1 MFNRSS
7 ATSASTAPSPAPGS
21 SGGAAPA
28 APSTGVRSIAQMA
41 MFAALVAVLGQLPAI
56 PLAGGVPITLQTL
69 GVMLA
74 GAVLG
79 PWRGAGAIVLLHVL
93 VAAGLPLLAHGSGG
107 LGAFAGPS
115 AGFALGWIPGAF
127 LVGLITQAS
136 WPLRVWRTIL
146 GTVLGGIVVVYA
158 CGLPVM
164 AFQMG
169 LSLEQAALIN
179 LAFLPGDAIK
189 AAIAVTLTHSLAR
202 AYPAPFT
209 HARRR
214 RR

>member
-7 ATSASTAPSPAPGS
+7 APAASTEARATAPAP
-21 SGGAAPA
+21 
-28 APSTGVRSIAQMA
+28 PSTAVRSIAQMA

-69 GVMLA
+69 GVILA

-79 PWRGAGAIVLLHVL
+79 PWRGAGSIVLLHVL

-136 WPLRVWRTIL
+136 WPLRPWRTIT
-146 GTVLGGIVVVYA
+146 GAVLGGIVVVYA

-169 LSLEQAALIN
+169 LDLQQAALIN
-179 LAFLPGDAIK
+179 LAFLPGDLLK
-189 AAIAVTLTHSLAR
+189 AGIAVALTHSLAR

-214 RR
+214 RQ

>member
-1 MFNRSS
+1 MGP
-7 ATSASTAPSPAPGS
+7 STA
-21 SGGAAPA
+21 
-28 APSTGVRSIAQMA
+28 VRSISQMA

-79 PWRGAGAIVLLHVL
+79 PWRGAGAIILLHLL

-107 LGAFAGPS
+107 LGVFAGPT

-136 WPLRVWRTIL
+136 WPLRLWRTIT
-146 GTVLGGIVVVYA
+146 GTVLGGILVVYA

-164 AFQMG
+164 AFQLG
-169 LSLEQAALIN
+169 LSLQQALLLN
-179 LAFLPGDAIK
+179 LAFVPGDLLKAVLAIM
-189 AAIAVTLTHSLAR
+189 LTHSLAK

-214 RR
+214 RTADGPAR

>member
-1 MFNRSS
+1 M
-7 ATSASTAPSPAPGS
+7 
-21 SGGAAPA
+21 
-28 APSTGVRSIAQMA
+28 RSIAQMA

-69 GVMLA
+69 GVILA

-136 WPLRVWRTIL
+136 WPLRLWRTIT
-146 GTVLGGIVVVYA
+146 GAVLGGIVVVYA

-169 LSLEQAALIN
+169 LDLQQAALIN
-179 LAFLPGDAIK
+179 LAFLPGDLVK
-189 AAIAVTLTHSLAR
+189 AGIAVALTHSLAR

-214 RR
+214 RQ

>member
-1 MFNRSS
+1 MFNK
-7 ATSASTAPSPAPGS
+7 SPAPPAS
-21 SGGAAPA
+21 VTPGATAPA
-28 APSTGVRSIAQMA
+28 APSTAVRSIAQMA

-79 PWRGAGAIVLLHVL
+79 PWRGAGSIVLLHLL

-127 LVGLITQAS
+127 VVGLITQAS
-136 WPLRVWRTIL
+136 WPLRLWRTIT
-146 GTVLGGIVVVYA
+146 GTVLGGILVVYA
-158 CGLPVM
+158 CGMPVM

-169 LSLEQAALIN
+169 LTMEQAALIN
-179 LAFLPGDAIK
+179 LAFLPGDLLK
-189 AAIAVTLTHSLAR
+189 AAIAVALTHSLAR
-202 AYPAPFT
+202 AYPAPFS
-209 HARRR
+209 HARSRR
-214 RR
+214 RT

>member
-1 MFNRSS
+1 MSTSIDQAPARS
-7 ATSASTAPSPAPGS
+7 ATRDLAQ
-21 SGGAAPA
+21 
-28 APSTGVRSIAQMA
+28 IAV
-41 MFAALVAVLGQLPAI
+41 FAALIVVLGLPGQISIGSA
-56 PLAGGVPITLQTL
+56 GVPITLQTL

-127 LVGLITQAS
+127 LVGLITQSS
-136 WPLRVWRTIL
+136 WPLRLWRTIL
-146 GTVLGGIVVVYA
+146 GTVLGGILVVYA
-158 CGLPVM
+158 CGLPMM

-169 LSLEQAALIN
+169 LTLEQAGLIN
-179 LAFLPGDAIK
+179 LAFLPGDALK

-202 AYPAPFT
+202 AYPVPFT

-214 RR
+214 TRRTRPAGTPPAATPPR

>member
-1 MFNRSS
+1 MFNRSRVAS
-7 ATSASTAPSPAPGS
+7 APTRPASI
-21 SGGAAPA
+21 APA
-28 APSTGVRSIAQMA
+28 SPSAAVRGISQMA
-41 MFAALVAVLGQLPAI
+41 MFAALIAVLGQLPAI

-79 PWRGAGAIVLLHVL
+79 PWRGAGAVMLLHAL
-93 VAAGLPLLAHGSGG
+93 VAAGLPLLAQGSGG

-136 WPLRVWRTIL
+136 WPLRLWRTIL
-146 GTVLGGIVVVYA
+146 GVTFGGIVVVYA
-158 CGLPVM
+158 CGLPVL

-179 LAFLPGDAIK
+179 LAFLPGDVLK
-189 AAIAVTLTHSLAR
+189 AVIAVALTHSLAR
-202 AYPAPFT
+202 AYPTPFS

>member
-1 MFNRSS
+1 
-7 ATSASTAPSPAPGS
+7 
-21 SGGAAPA
+21 
-28 APSTGVRSIAQMA
+28 MA

-79 PWRGAGAIVLLHVL
+79 PWRGAGAIALLHLL
-93 VAAGLPLLAHGSGG
+93 VVAGLPLLSQGSGG

-127 LVGLITQAS
+127 VVGLITQSS
-136 WPLRVWRTIL
+136 WPLRLWRTIT
-146 GTVLGGIVVVYA
+146 GTLLGGILVVYA

-164 AFQMG
+164 AFQLG
-169 LSLEQAALIN
+169 LSLEQALLLN

-189 AAIAVTLTHSLAR
+189 TAIAVTLTHSLAR

-209 HARRR
+209 HARERR
-214 RR
+214 RPASR